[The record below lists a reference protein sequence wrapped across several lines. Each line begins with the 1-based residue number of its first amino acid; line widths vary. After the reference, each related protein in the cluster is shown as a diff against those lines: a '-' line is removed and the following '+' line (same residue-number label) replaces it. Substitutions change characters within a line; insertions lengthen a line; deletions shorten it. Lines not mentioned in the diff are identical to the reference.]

1 MHDLIIIGGGPA
13 AVSAAIYAA
22 RHRLETLLA
31 APETGGQVAESWLV
45 ENYLGFPS
53 ISGVDL
59 AQRFE
64 EHLSHYEAVRRVEE
78 RAEQVA
84 RNGEGFR
91 VALESG
97 QWVEGKAVIVATGR
111 YPRRLGIP
119 GEAEFLHRGVTYCA
133 TCDAPLFADEDV
145 AVIGGGDA
153 ALQAAAQL
161 VPIAGKVYLVSRR
174 PWRAEP
180 ALQARAAGA
189 SNLEA
194 LVGYVPLE
202 IRGTER
208 VESLAIEARE
218 DHAGQELAVTGVF
231 VEIGAVPDSKLVEG
245 LTALNAAGEI
255 LVDRLGRTSIPGL
268 FAAGDVTDAPYKQA
282 IMAAGDGAKAAMAAW
297 EYLLGVAAPP
307 SEVEGLRRSGAMR

>member
-13 AVSAAIYAA
+13 AVSAAVYAA
-22 RHRLETLLA
+22 RHRLDALLV

-64 EHLSHYEAVRRVEE
+64 EHLSHYKVQQVEE
-78 RAEQVA
+78 RAEQVT
-84 RNGEGFR
+84 RQEGGFK
-91 VALESG
+91 VALRSG
-97 QWVEGKAVIVATGR
+97 QGVEGKAVIVATGR
-111 YPRRLGIP
+111 YPQRLGIP

-153 ALQAAAQL
+153 ALQSAAQL
-161 VPIAGKVYLVSRR
+161 IPVASKIYLVSRR
-174 PWRAEP
+174 PWRAEA
-180 ALQARAAGA
+180 ALQSRVSSAP
-189 SNLEA
+189 NLEA

-208 VESLAIEARE
+208 VESLVIEARE
-218 DHAGQELAVTGVF
+218 DHAGRELAVTGVF

-245 LTALNAAGEI
+245 LADLNAAGEI
-255 LVDRLGRTSIPGL
+255 VVDRLGRTSIPGL
-268 FAAGDVTDAPYKQA
+268 FAAGDVTDMPYKQA
-282 IMAAGDGAKAAMAAW
+282 IMAAGDGAKAAM
-297 EYLLGVAAPP
+297 
-307 SEVEGLRRSGAMR
+307 

>member
-1 MHDLIIIGGGPA
+1 MYDLIIIGGGPA

-22 RHRLETLLA
+22 RYRLDTALVAL
-31 APETGGQVAESWLV
+31 ETGGQVAESWLV

-53 ISGVDL
+53 ISGVEL

-64 EHLSHYEAVRRVEE
+64 EHLSHHEVRKVEE
-78 RAEQVA
+78 RAEKVVRKDGGFFVA
-84 RNGEGFR
+84 
-91 VALESG
+91 ALEG
-97 QWVEGKAVIVATGR
+97 GEELQGRAVIVATGR

-119 GEAEFLHRGVTYCA
+119 GEAEFLHCGVSYCA
-133 TCDAPLFADEDV
+133 TCDAPLFADENV

-161 VPIAGKVYLVSRR
+161 ILVASRVYLVSRR
-174 PWRAEP
+174 AWRAEP
-180 ALQARAAGA
+180 ALQARASGA
-189 SNLEA
+189 TNLEA

-208 VESLAIEARE
+208 VESLVVKATGEHGGR
-218 DHAGQELAVTGVF
+218 ELAVTGVF

-245 LTALNAAGEI
+245 LAELNDAGEI
-255 LVDRLGRTSIPGL
+255 VVDRLGRTSVPGL
-268 FAAGDVTDAPYKQA
+268 FAAGDVTDTPYKQA

-297 EYLLGVAAPP
+297 EYLLGVG
-307 SEVEGLRRSGAMR
+307 V

>member
-13 AVSAAIYAA
+13 AVSAAVYAA
-22 RHRLETLLA
+22 RHRLDALLV

-53 ISGVDL
+53 ISGVEL

-64 EHLSHYEAVRRVEE
+64 EHLSHYEVRKVEG
-78 RAEQVA
+78 RAEKVA
-84 RNGEGFR
+84 RKDGGFL
-91 VALESG
+91 VALEG
-97 QWVEGKAVIVATGR
+97 GEELPGRAVVVATGR

-119 GEAEFLHRGVTYCA
+119 GEAEFLHSGVTYCA

-161 VPIAGKVYLVSRR
+161 IPVASRVYLVSRR
-174 PWRAEP
+174 AWRAEP
-180 ALQARAAGA
+180 ALQARASGA
-189 SNLEA
+189 TNLEA

-208 VESLAIEARE
+208 VESLVVKATEEHGGR
-218 DHAGQELAVTGVF
+218 ELAVTGVF
-231 VEIGAVPDSKLVEG
+231 VEIGAIPDSKLVEG
-245 LTALNAAGEI
+245 LAELNAAGEI
-255 LVDRLGRTSIPGL
+255 VVDRLGCTSVPGL
-268 FAAGDVTDAPYKQA
+268 FASGDVTDAPYKQA

-297 EYLLGVAAPP
+297 EYLLGV
-307 SEVEGLRRSGAMR
+307 SG